1 MWYGVERCPH
11 NFSLK
16 TFSIHNVSD
25 SRLKNTEA
33 SSKYT
38 LLSVW
43 LESSIHLVVKIIY
56 NLLRPF
62 HGIRERIQWD
72 NIENLF
78 YSIHTQMFC
87 CVYAGY
93 YFLGFISQSASI
105 TRKIL
110 VMQFNRFNPV
120 NSDSV

>member
-93 YFLGFISQSASI
+93 YTSLSQSAYI

-110 VMQFNRFNPV
+110 VKQFNRFNPV
-120 NSDSV
+120 NSNSV

>member
-93 YFLGFISQSASI
+93 YTSLYSYPNQ
-105 TRKIL
+105 
-110 VMQFNRFNPV
+110 PP
-120 NSDSV
+120 